1 MAKTINVY
9 GKLSPLVDGAPVRAR
24 DILRYIDPKKYNAG
38 GQGRFC
44 RLEGW
49 NGLGAKFFKVKGI
62 DADVLK
68 DRAKRVSNALTIL
81 SETPPT
87 RDSGTFKRI
96 GSTGSAALLLHFSYH

>member
-9 GKLSPLVDGAPVRAR
+9 GKLSPLVDGTPVRSR
-24 DILRYIDPKKYNAG
+24 DILRCIDQKKYNAG

-68 DRAKRVSNALTIL
+68 SRAKRVSNALTIL
-81 SETPPT
+81 SDTPPS
-87 RDSGTFKRI
+87 DPDMFK
-96 GSTGSAALLLHFSYH
+96 LFNQLNVPK